1 MLCLKK
7 KNDSLMLQAMSSL
20 PLISVHIVIFWALL
34 LTKGAICLETV
45 ISTNRQSPPPKK
57 TSFASDLS
65 FPF

>member
-1 MLCLKK
+1 
-7 KNDSLMLQAMSSL
+7 MLQAMSSL